1 MDEILSELEALD
13 REALVLRWTEVIG
26 TPPPKHLSR
35 ALMVQILF
43 NEHQLRSI
51 GGYTKRLDQRLRSAA
66 RRDVLRPG
74 FKPST
79 RFVREHRG
87 VTHSVEVDP
96 EGLFNWNDQ
105 RFKTLTQAARA
116 IAGYHT
122 SGFKFFGVNP

>member
-1 MDEILSELEALD
+1 MDEILSELEALS

-43 NEHQLRSI
+43 NEHQLRCV

-66 RRDVLRPG
+66 RRDLLRPG
-74 FKPST
+74 FKPGT

>member
-1 MDEILSELEALD
+1 MDEVLSELEALS

-35 ALMVQILF
+35 TLMVQVLF
-43 NEHQLRSI
+43 YEHQLRCT

-74 FKPST
+74 FKPGT

-87 VTHSVEVDP
+87 VTHIVEVDP
-96 EGLFNWNDQ
+96 EGLFKWNEQ

-122 SGFKFFGVNP
+122 SGFQFFGVKP